1 VTASRSKA
9 AAVATAE
16 IVIEST
22 LWAREPESEGTLQ
35 RAVQAAAEQSTTGG
49 ALAILLTDDSHMRT
63 LNRDFRGIDKAT
75 NVLSFPTSAGAA
87 QAKEVQLGDVAIAF
101 ETVAAEA
108 ATEGKT
114 FQNHLAHLG
123 VHGFLHLIGFD
134 HETDGE
140 AEEME
145 ARERAILAHLGI
157 PDPYAENDDA

>member
-1 VTASRSKA
+1 VTSSLSKA
-9 AAVATAE
+9 TAVATAE
-16 IVIEST
+16 IVVESP
-22 LWAREPESEGTLQ
+22 LWAREPDSKGTLQ
-35 RAVQAAAEQSTTGG
+35 RAVRAAAERSTTGG

-108 ATEGKT
+108 IAEGKT

-123 VHGFLHLIGFD
+123 VHGFLHLIGYD

-145 ARERAILAHLGI
+145 ARERAILAGLGI
-157 PDPYAENDDA
+157 PDPYAESDDA